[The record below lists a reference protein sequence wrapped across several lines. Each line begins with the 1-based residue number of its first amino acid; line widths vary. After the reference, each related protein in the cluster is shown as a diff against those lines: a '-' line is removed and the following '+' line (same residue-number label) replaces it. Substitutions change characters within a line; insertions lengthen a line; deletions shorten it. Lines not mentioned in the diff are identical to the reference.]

1 MERPD
6 QRDHKVDE
14 IAVGINSAEPLAPCL
29 HSRLGSPIG
38 IIPVVLLT
46 PPLSGPELVLV
57 LQNELHL
64 SECWSAKGQEQQ
76 VESQKPDQSP
86 FQRLDFDGSTSAR
99 TSPSSPRTQV
109 FLPIILAILFACSD
123 ATSNDA
129 ALVWWCHSKNGLSSW
144 TRNCPHAVTSMC
156 PALMT
161 LRRDLR
167 WKGNWS

>member
-1 MERPD
+1 MGHPD
-6 QRDHKVDE
+6 LRDHKVDE
-14 IAVGINSAEPLAPCL
+14 IAVGINSAKPLAPCL

-64 SECWSAKGQEQQ
+64 SECWTGKGQEQQ

-86 FQRLDFDGSTSAR
+86 FKDWILMDPPPQELLR
-99 TSPSSPRTQV
+99 PRPGLRS
-109 FLPIILAILFACSD
+109 FLPIILAILFACLD

-144 TRNCPHAVTSMC
+144 PRNCPHTVTSIC
-156 PALMT
+156 PSLMT
-161 LRRDLR
+161 LRRDLL